1 MQKKSLSLLILG
13 SEITLQ
19 VINSSLSVGL
29 TVIMLVNQNRL

>member
-1 MQKKSLSLLILG
+1 MQKKGLSLLILG